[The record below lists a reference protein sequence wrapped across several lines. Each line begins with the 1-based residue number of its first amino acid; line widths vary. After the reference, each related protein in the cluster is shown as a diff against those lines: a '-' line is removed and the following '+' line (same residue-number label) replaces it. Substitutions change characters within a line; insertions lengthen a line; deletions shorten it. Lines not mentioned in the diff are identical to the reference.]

1 MCHRIVASLLSLVLV
16 VVTSPE
22 ASAWFAAPAPRA
34 TAAHTRT
41 TTMSTA
47 TQLQLAASSSS
58 STRSE
63 FLQTVLATTG
73 ATTAGWILTGHP
85 SMASAA
91 VETLENGVTYE
102 VIKKG
107 NGPKPEVGELIAIRF
122 AAYNGPIKIDD
133 VFDTPEPYY
142 TRVGS
147 GGLIKGV
154 EQTLPLMRLG
164 DRWKLTIPV
173 RRAKLPCLLACFLAC
188 LFVCCCYCCVCVYD
202 CHQQLYIV
210 RVIPQANSSKTLFRD
225 VLSCTD

>member
-1 MCHRIVASLLSLVLV
+1 MCHRLVSSLLGLVLV
-16 VVTSPE
+16 VFTSPE
-22 ASAWFAAPAPRA
+22 ASAWITAPPLA
-34 TAAHTRT
+34 TTTHTRT
-41 TTMSTA
+41 STTTTA
-47 TQLQLAASSSS
+47 TQLQVAPSSA
-58 STRSE
+58 TRSE
-63 FLQTVLATTG
+63 FLQTVLMTTG
-73 ATTAGWILTGHP
+73 VTTAGWLMTGHP

-173 RRAKLPCLLACFLAC
+173 SCACTLLAC
-188 LFVCCCYCCVCVYD
+188 CCCYFFTQGVPATKGYNIVEYHGCYLTNKLFQNILINVV
-202 CHQQLYIV
+202 LYSGQIG
-210 RVIPQANSSKTLFRD
+210 IW
-225 VLSCTD
+225 